1 MQPLF
6 VSNIFISNA
15 RLKSSMKQI
24 KQKIKQMLSNTLRL
38 NFCYLKIIRM
48 PDPRYHSKIIGH
60 ILKNKQKNKSADAL
74 EIIRLI
80 IMRMKM
86 KMKKDHIYAT

>member
-1 MQPLF
+1 
-6 VSNIFISNA
+6 
-15 RLKSSMKQI
+15 
-24 KQKIKQMLSNTLRL
+24 
-38 NFCYLKIIRM
+38 M

-80 IMRMKM
+80 IMRMKT